1 MRWMAAEGSLES
13 VSFKN
18 AVVYDGDEMSG
29 STEDDILCGR
39 PGSGGR

>member
-18 AVVYDGDEMSG
+18 TVVYDGDEMCQ
-29 STEDDILCGR
+29 DR
-39 PGSGGR
+39 K